1 MNMKLG
7 EIITEKRKQTKL
19 TQQELADKLGVS
31 NTAVSKWEN
40 DINYPDISL
49 IQPLC
54 KILNI
59 DIIKLLSIEEKPKFN
74 IFKYITILLIMIILA
89 LLVAFTTIKNTTPVY
104 ELLKVSSSNEAY
116 RVSGLI
122 IQNEETNNLLLYSL
136 FDNNNNMGT
145 TNESHITKITIII
158 NENTKYIFSDTND
171 LLHRLN
177 SSMINSKE
185 MINKV
190 KLEITYRNENSLEQ
204 KETISLNIDK
214 Y

>member
-1 MNMKLG
+1 MNIKLG
-7 EIITEKRKQTKL
+7 EIIVEKRKQTKL

-74 IFKYITILLIMIILA
+74 IFKYITIILIMIILA

-104 ELLKVSSSNEAY
+104 ELLKVSSSNETY

-145 TNESHITKITIII
+145 TNESHITKITVII
-158 NENTKYIFSDTND
+158 NENTKYTFSDTND

>member
-19 TQQELADKLGVS
+19 TQQELADRLGVS

-158 NENTKYIFSDTND
+158 NENTKYTFSDTND

>member
-158 NENTKYIFSDTND
+158 NENTKYTFSDTND

-190 KLEITYRNENSLEQ
+190 KLEITYRNKKSLEQ